1 MITTPRE
8 LFERLHASD
17 PPLILDVRN
26 KEEFARWKIEGP
38 QMPETLNI
46 PYFAFIEDEEASVTK
61 VKSWIAGR
69 SRDVVVVCAKGDS
82 SEFVAEIL
90 KPHGIASQNLSGG
103 MVQWGRDEIFRPIP
117 TPSPLRIW
125 QANRFGKGC
134 LSYLI
139 ARGQDAVIV
148 DPHRQIDDYR
158 DFALRE
164 GLVVRGVFDTHL
176 HADHVSGAPSLAC
189 AEKIPYW
196 GNPADFTGAAFD
208 FVPVQDGARLCIGGI
223 ELMPVEVLHSPG
235 HTPGSTC
242 LLVNRGYLLT
252 GDTLFVSGVGR
263 PDLGGHALEWGR
275 DLYKTIHDRL
285 RVVGDDVQV
294 LPAHSSGPLEQ
305 RPDGT
310 VAARLGDLRA
320 KNPSMRLD
328 EESFLREAELAA
340 GHAPVQYAQIRRVN
354 LGDPAP
360 ADELVELELGKNEC
374 AMSRR

>member
-1 MITTPRE
+1 MITPRE
-8 LFERLHASD
+8 LFERLHAPN

-26 KEEFARWKIEGP
+26 EEEFARWKVEGP
-38 QMPETLNI
+38 QTPEILNI

-61 VKSWIAGR
+61 VKSWITGR

-82 SEFVAEIL
+82 SKFVAEII
-90 KPHGIASQNLSGG
+90 KVNGIASESLSGG

-117 TPSPLRIW
+117 TQSPLLIW
-125 QANRFGKGC
+125 QVNRFGKGC
-134 LSYLI
+134 LSYVI
-139 ARGQDAVIV
+139 ALGQAAIVV

-158 DFALRE
+158 DFASRQ

-176 HADHVSGAPSLAC
+176 HADHVSGAPSLSRL
-189 AEKIPYW
+189 ENIHYW

-208 FVPVQDGARLCIGGI
+208 FVPVRDGDHLRVEGI
-223 ELMPVEVLHSPG
+223 ELVPIKALHSPG

-242 LLVNRGYLLT
+242 LLVDESYLLT
-252 GDTLFVSGVGR
+252 GDTLFVTGVGR

-285 RVVGDDVQV
+285 RPVGDDVQV
-294 LPAHSSGPLEQ
+294 LPGHSSGPLEE

-310 VAARLGDLRA
+310 IAARLGDLRA
-320 KNPSMRLD
+320 KNPSMRL
-328 EESFLREAELAA
+328 EEKSFLREAESAA
-340 GHAPVQYAQIRRVN
+340 EHAPEQYARIRRIN
-354 LGDPAP
+354 LGDPALP
-360 ADELVELELGKNEC
+360 DELIELELGKNEC